1 MKLHYFLTL
10 LLLAPLTGCAS
21 LAAFINLPASQFQV
35 STIQFCGT
43 APALLK
49 SHAADPQLAA
59 AVQTLCAAPPG
70 IAPTPAQTAAL
81 ATALQRLSGG

>member
-1 MKLHYFLTL
+1 MKLALLAVIVL
-10 LLLAPLTGCAS
+10 LLSGCAS
-21 LAAFINLPASQFQV
+21 LASFINLPASQFQV

-81 ATALQRLSGG
+81 STALQRLAGG